1 MNQNNSENIINSI
14 KKLLKSKYPS
24 FKGLYFFG
32 SRNKDKYDEYSDYDI
47 ALVFNEEITWKF
59 KDEVRGLIYDIMLQA
74 DIVIDTHIY
83 SIKEMA
89 EPITPFRNAIKSE
102 GTYYGI

>member
-1 MNQNNSENIINSI
+1 MNQDKSENIINSI
-14 KKLLKSKYPS
+14 KELLKSKYPS

-32 SRNKDKYDEYSDYDI
+32 SRNKDKYGKHSDYDI
-47 ALVFNEEITWKF
+47 ALVFNKEITWKF
-59 KDEVRGLIYDIMLQA
+59 KVEVRGQIYDTMLQA

-102 GTYYGI
+102 GTYYGV